1 MQLLK
6 FEIKTNTGDHKL
18 CERGNLI
25 NQVNLFP
32 RLRDVEPGGFL
43 GIPAIAPAADHSR
56 IRRPRSTGE
65 QEKLG

>member
-6 FEIKTNTGDHKL
+6 FEIKTNTGDYKL

-25 NQVNLFP
+25 NQVDLF
-32 RLRDVEPGGFL
+32 RCLRDVEPGGFL
-43 GIPAIAPAADHSR
+43 GNPAIAPAADHSR

>member
-18 CERGNLI
+18 CERGSLI
-25 NQVNLFP
+25 NQVDLFP

-43 GIPAIAPAADHSR
+43 RIPAIAPAADHSR
-56 IRRPRSTGE
+56 NRRPRITGE